1 VTFVAIGSVCA
12 FSNFVKNMMSVTFFD
27 DGAIL
32 CPTIEVV
39 ETS

>member
-1 VTFVAIGSVCA
+1 
-12 FSNFVKNMMSVTFFD
+12 MMSVTFFD